1 LTAYR
6 AWADAIL
13 NEADFTNKKEEELL
27 HYYHVHHD
35 AVGTVAEGRWYGFQF
50 LKKIIEDIKAPD
62 SLIKAAQCF
71 DDQYTIMWE
80 MWNLV
85 GGPGIS
91 AKQARLFA
99 DIDIRRKTADLILEA
114 QCKQNEAADLI
125 EQSLK
130 SWKL

>member
-1 LTAYR
+1 
-6 AWADAIL
+6 
-13 NEADFTNKKEEELL
+13 
-27 HYYHVHHD
+27 
-35 AVGTVAEGRWYGFQF
+35 
-50 LKKIIEDIKAPD
+50 
-62 SLIKAAQCF
+62 
-71 DDQYTIMWE
+71 MWE